1 MNIPIELPASPNLA
15 RIYALEAWSEILK
28 VLRMPMYSI
37 PTLLFPVMFYVMFGI
52 VFGGGR
58 PVLGSVSMAT
68 YLLATYGVFGVI
80 GAALFGF
87 GVGVAIERG
96 QGWLQ
101 LKRASP
107 MPPGAFFFAK
117 TLMALIFGTTIV
129 LLLSALAFAFGGV
142 TLSFERWL
150 ALFGTLVAG
159 AIPFCAFG
167 LALGFLV
174 GPNAAPAVVN
184 LIYLPMGFF
193 SGLWI
198 PIQVLPEALK
208 SFAQFLPP
216 YHYAQ
221 LALKQLDASR
231 GEPALVHLLVLVVF
245 TVVSLAVATWAY
257 RRDSGTAY
265 G

>member
-1 MNIPIELPASPNLA
+1 MNTFETAASPSLS
-15 RIYALEAWSEILK
+15 RIYSLEAWSEFLK
-28 VLRMPMYSI
+28 VLRMPAYSI
-37 PTLLFPVMFYVMFGI
+37 PTLLFPVMFYLMFGV

-68 YLLATYGVFGVI
+68 YLLATYGAFGVI

-101 LKRASP
+101 LMRASP

-117 TLMALIFGTTIV
+117 TVMALFFGLTIV
-129 LLLSALAFAFGGV
+129 LLLSALAIGFGGV
-142 TLSFERWL
+142 DLSFPRWL
-150 ALFGTLVAG
+150 ALCGTLMAG

-184 LIYLPMGFF
+184 LIYLPMAFF

-208 SFAQFLPP
+208 GFAQFLPP

-221 LALKQLDASR
+221 LALKHLDASR
-231 GEPALVHLLVLVVF
+231 GQPAALHFGYLAVF
-245 TVVSLAVATWAY
+245 TVLCLAVATWAY
-257 RRDSGTAY
+257 RRDSGKTY

>member
-1 MNIPIELPASPNLA
+1 MNTLEPSARPSLP
-15 RIYALEAWSEILK
+15 RIYSLEAWSEFLK
-28 VLRMPMYSI
+28 VLRMPAYSI
-37 PTLLFPVMFYVMFGI
+37 PTLLFPVMFYLMFGV

-68 YLLATYGVFGVI
+68 YLLATYGAFGVI

-107 MPPGAFFFAK
+107 MPPGAYFFAK
-117 TLMALIFGTTIV
+117 TVMALIFGLTIV

-142 TLSFERWL
+142 DLALPRWL
-150 ALFGTLVAG
+150 ALCGTLMAG

-184 LIYLPMGFF
+184 LIYLPMAFF

-221 LALKQLDASR
+221 LALKHLDASR
-231 GEPALVHLLVLVVF
+231 GQPAAVHLAYLAVF
-245 TVVSLAVATWAY
+245 TVLCLALATWAY
-257 RRDSGTAY
+257 RRDSGKSY